1 MNRHGSFQDFAGI
14 LVIVAIVATLATGAH
29 LAAQTGLAQLGLTE
43 TAARSFVLAEVKGPA
58 LERRNPIVIAGT
70 RAFLKLPASARG
82 GGYAKP
88 GLVKGL
94 TGVTSLAAAASTTI
108 AILDSGRMLTWG
120 EVRPWTRPE
129 DGQGNLS
136 PFPILLWLDGLQ
148 QP

>member
-1 MNRHGSFQDFAGI
+1 M
-14 LVIVAIVATLATGAH
+14 IVAIAATLAAGAH

-43 TAARSFVLAEVKGPA
+43 TAACSFALAEVKGPA

-70 RAFLKLPASARG
+70 RAFLKLPASARRG
-82 GGYAKP
+82 LRTP

>member
-1 MNRHGSFQDFAGI
+1 MTWGQDAHYETGRGRG
-14 LVIVAIVATLATGAH
+14 ATHT
-29 LAAQTGLAQLGLTE
+29 
-43 TAARSFVLAEVKGPA
+43 
-58 LERRNPIVIAGT
+58 
-70 RAFLKLPASARG
+70 
-82 GGYAKP
+82 P

-94 TGVTSLAAAASTTI
+94 TGVTSLAAAATTTI
-108 AILDSGRMLTWG
+108 AILDSGRMVTWG